1 MDKEKKVQTIF
12 NSISGDYDH
21 MNNIISLNQHTAWR
35 NRTMKEM
42 FLKNGHKILDVCC
55 GTGDWTIQLAEKA
68 PGANVTGLDFSG
80 NMLEVAKGKVENYG
94 NITLLQGNAMD
105 LPFEDDSFNFVTIGF
120 GLRNL
125 PDYRKAIEE
134 FHRVLIPGGVLVVLE
149 TSTPKN
155 SMVNRGFDF
164 YFGKIMPKLG
174 GVIAGRT
181 KEYEWLYES
190 TSTFLTKQELKGM
203 MTATGFTNI
212 KILSH
217 TLGTAATHI
226 GYKPLGQVGSV

>member
-12 NSISGDYDH
+12 NAISGDYDH

-35 NRTMKEM
+35 NKTMKEM

-68 PGANVTGLDFSG
+68 PGADVTGLDFSG
-80 NMLEVAKGKVENYG
+80 NMLEVAKGKVEDHG

-125 PDYRKAIEE
+125 PDYRQAIEE

-155 SMVNRGFDF
+155 SIVNSGFDF

-174 GVIAGRT
+174 GMIAGRT

-190 TSTFLTKQELKGM
+190 TSTFLTKRELKDM
-203 MTATGFTNI
+203 MTAAGFTNI

>member
-1 MDKEKKVQTIF
+1 MDKETNIQTIF
-12 NSISGDYDH
+12 NAISEDYDH

-42 FLKNGHKILDVCC
+42 FVRDGHEVLDVCC

-68 PGANVTGLDFSG
+68 PGANVTGLDFSE
-80 NMLEVAKGKVENYG
+80 NMLEVAKSKIKDYS
-94 NITLLQGNAMD
+94 NITLLQGNAME
-105 LPFEDDSFNFVTIGF
+105 LPFEDGSFNFITIGF

-125 PDYRKAIEE
+125 PDYGKAIEE
-134 FHRVLIPGGVLVVLE
+134 FYRVLKPGGVLVVLE

-155 SMVNRGFDF
+155 IIVSKGFDF

-190 TSTFLTKQELKGM
+190 TSAFLTKLELKTM
-203 MTATGFTNI
+203 MNNTGFINV

-217 TLGTAATHI
+217 TFGTAATHI
-226 GYKPLGQVGSV
+226 AYKPLEQVGSV

>member
-1 MDKEKKVQTIF
+1 MDKETKVQTIF
-12 NSISGDYDH
+12 NSISDDYDH

-42 FLKNGHKILDVCC
+42 FVKNGHEVLDVCC

-68 PGANVTGLDFSG
+68 PGANITGLDFSE
-80 NMLEVAKGKVENYG
+80 NMLEVAKSKVDDYN
-94 NITLLQGNAMD
+94 NITLLQGNAMN
-105 LPFEDDSFNFVTIGF
+105 LPFENDSFNFITIGF

-125 PDYRKAIEE
+125 PDYQQAIDE
-134 FHRVLIPGGVLVVLE
+134 FYRVLKPGAVLVVLE

-155 SMVNRGFDF
+155 SIVSKGFDF

-174 GVIAGRT
+174 GIIAGRT

-190 TSTFLTKQELKGM
+190 TSTFMTKAELKNM
-203 MTATGFTNI
+203 ITAAGFTNV

-226 GYKPLGQVGSV
+226 AYKPLGQVGSV